1 MMFENNRDYEILFR
15 SVNLTFKYKF
25 GKIDFDPIKKKAIL
39 ENNDTTHDHD
49 DDYYPD
55 HDHDSLSAP
64 CFKCLLSGSPA
75 KLS

>member
-1 MMFENNRDYEILFR
+1 MEDGMMFENNRDYEILFR

-49 DDYYPD
+49 DDY
-55 HDHDSLSAP
+55 
-64 CFKCLLSGSPA
+64 
-75 KLS
+75 